1 MGLHASPFGEPTI
14 SLSSIADRVR
24 LDSTVAQLR
33 EPAFELIR
41 RNERLNPSDQV
52 RALLLTTVA
61 VCEACGLDPHEEV
74 ERTRRMMGQAEGPF
88 TYHVQAI
95 RDYAADELRRK

>member
-1 MGLHASPFGEPTI
+1 MT

-24 LDSTVAQLR
+24 IDSTVSQLR

-52 RALLLTTVA
+52 RALLLTTVV
-61 VCEACGLDPHEEV
+61 VCQACGLDPHEEV
-74 ERTRRMMGQAEGPF
+74 ERTKRMVDQAEGPF

-95 RDYAADELRRK
+95 RDYAANELNGK